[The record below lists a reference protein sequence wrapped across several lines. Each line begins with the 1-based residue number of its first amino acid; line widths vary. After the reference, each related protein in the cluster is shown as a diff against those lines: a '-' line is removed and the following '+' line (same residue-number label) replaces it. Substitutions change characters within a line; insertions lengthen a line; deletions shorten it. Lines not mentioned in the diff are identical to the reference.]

1 MPDSQMT
8 QEQILHAKPSG
19 TYAILLAYTAFFIA
33 GWLFFYLLFLSRG
46 PIN

>member
-1 MPDSQMT
+1 MSNSQMT
-8 QEQILHAKPSG
+8 EQQILHAKPSG
-19 TYAILLAYTAFFIA
+19 TYALLLVYIAFFTA

>member
-1 MPDSQMT
+1 MVNSQT
-8 QEQILHAKPSG
+8 EQDQILHAKPIG
-19 TYAILLAYTAFFIA
+19 TYALLLAYMAFFVV